1 MCVLFSDNS
10 KLEHHFNFDNEPK
23 VLICT
28 KQPNFLL
35 FKQPKSVN
43 QFACQSRLVVAVE
56 NVMIKHVNHT
66 ALMLMFYWYRH
77 MYRFWML
84 CELSLT

>member
-43 QFACQSRLVVAVE
+43 QFCMSIKAGSGSRE
-56 NVMIKHVNHT
+56 C
-66 ALMLMFYWYRH
+66 YD
-77 MYRFWML
+77 
-84 CELSLT
+84 